1 MTHTPLNRLVRQLL
15 LAKTDGLDARSL
27 AAYLDGWTGALSLL
41 ERPEIC
47 LPDAPPEVRKALTQL
62 TAEIKHAQTEVLDD

>member
-41 ERPEIC
+41 DRPEIC
-47 LPDAPPEVRKALTQL
+47 LPGASPEARTALVQL
-62 TAEIKHAQTEVLDD
+62 VAEIKQAQAEVLDD